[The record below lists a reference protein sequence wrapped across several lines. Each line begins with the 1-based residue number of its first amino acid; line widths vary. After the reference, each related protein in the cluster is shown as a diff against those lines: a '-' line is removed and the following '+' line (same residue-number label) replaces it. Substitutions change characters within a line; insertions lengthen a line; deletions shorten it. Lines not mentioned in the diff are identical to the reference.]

1 MNLKDV
7 NLNSQEWC
15 DMVFEGKNQAF
26 GAYQLRKTSPDR
38 HIKALIIVASACL
51 LIIFLPLLLDQV
63 LPEKSEAPIEE
74 VVKMTEVDLNKP
86 KPEQNVQEIEA
97 PPPPELKAAI
107 KFTPPVIS
115 KDANDEDNM
124 RTQEEVT
131 KSDKIIFSE
140 DIKGSDSDNA
150 VDPNTLKDVKEVTAK
165 PAEPEVLQFAE
176 VMPSYPGGDKEL
188 YAFLG
193 KEMNYPPSALEEGVQ
208 GRVVVRFA
216 VGVNGTISQ
225 VQVVKKIDP
234 RLDEEAIRLV
244 NKMPKWRPGTQNGK
258 PVAVYFTLPVL
269 FKIR

>member
-26 GAYQLRKTSPDR
+26 GAYQLRKTSPER
-38 HIKALIIVASACL
+38 HIRALIIVAVACL

-63 LPEKSEAPIEE
+63 LPEKQAEAIEE

-107 KFTPPVIS
+107 KFTPPVID
-115 KDANDEDNM
+115 KNAPDEDNM

-140 DIKGSDSDNA
+140 DIKGSDSENA
-150 VDPNTLKDVKEVTAK
+150 VDPNTLNKVEQVTAK
-165 PAEPEVLQFAE
+165 QAEPEIRQFAE
-176 VMPSYPGGDKEL
+176 VMPSFPGGEKEL

-193 KEMNYPPSALEEGVQ
+193 KHMNYPPAALEEGVQ
-208 GRVVVRFA
+208 GRVAVRFA
-216 VGVNGTISQ
+216 VGTDGSITKVT
-225 VQVVKKIDP
+225 VVKSLDP
-234 RLDEEAIRLV
+234 RLDAEAIRLV
-244 NKMPKWRPGTQNGK
+244 NIMPKWIPGTQNGK
-258 PVAVYFTLPVL
+258 AVAVYYTLPVL